1 MKPQFALFLMLLCGL
16 SASAQVTITPS
27 TPPAVNAGATVTFTA
42 NASVTWSCPGC
53 QGTINSSTGV
63 YTAPGTI
70 HSNQS
75 YGGYQVLPNDHIYN
89 RRIDSLPV
97 NSNSTAWISG
107 SGGVPVNYLP
117 SFPINY
123 TNSSTPT
130 QSMIFNYTPANN
142 GLFKIPAYPDAR
154 MESGWFS
161 PPFGGVDRH
170 VLAIDTTTGM
180 FQEMYNLYSPG
191 ANTSCPT
198 CTSQS
203 GVKYSSSSYALPSP
217 TVDAAGLL
225 VMPLML
231 RLQELQHAAA
241 TGGTINHALRFT
253 LQSGYCASSFIWP
266 ATSFATDGGTVP
278 FGARFRLKSN
288 FNISGFSAIAQ
299 VLLKQLQQYGI
310 ILADGGYG
318 WQITTEYT
326 RWPTAYQ
333 NAFAEIQN
341 ASIGPSNFEAV
352 NESGLMVSAASGFTT
367 ASETVVATSIAN
379 PTQTARQQVV
389 LTGVTLTL
397 PKDEMYVQAGA
408 GAQQF
413 TAFVN
418 GSSNTGAT
426 WTMNPTVGTLTS
438 GGSYTPPATVSNA
451 TSATITATSAADSTV
466 FATIPLTILPNGT
479 MYLINGRTTS
489 YTDTKGHVWQPMTGD
504 DGGYPYDNGGSWP
517 TVSDIYLY
525 QVPYYSLDGMGGD
538 MRFDITVPNGTYAIT
553 GKFAATNVS
562 GPGQESVNLEAQ
574 GQVIYTN
581 VDIYAAAGGLN
592 KPIDF
597 NLPATVTTGRLSFVL
612 RHVTGNNFISAL
624 QIVPQTITGNPS
636 PPAPP
641 SGLQIQVN

>member
-1 MKPQFALFLMLLCGL
+1 MRPQFALFLILLCGL
-16 SASAQVTITPS
+16 SASAQVTIAPS
-27 TPPAVNAGATVTFTA
+27 TPPAVNAGATFTFTA
-42 NASVTWSCPGC
+42 NVAVTWSCPGC
-53 QGTINSSTGV
+53 QGTINPTTGV
-63 YTAPGTI
+63 YTAPAAVKAQ
-70 HSNQS
+70 QS
-75 YGGYQVLPNDHIYN
+75 YGGYQLLPNDHIYN

-97 NSNSTAWISG
+97 NSNSSVWISG
-107 SGGVPVNYLP
+107 SGSIPLNYLP

-123 TNSSTPT
+123 TNGSTPT
-130 QSMIFNYTPANN
+130 QNMTFYYTPANN
-142 GLFKIPAYPDAR
+142 GLFKIPPGAR

-170 VLAIDTTTGM
+170 LLAIDTTTGM

-191 ANTSCPT
+191 ANTIQSCPA

-203 GVKYSSSSYALPSP
+203 GVKYSNSSYALPSGA
-217 TVDAAGLL
+217 VDAAGLL
-225 VMPLML
+225 VMPLTL
-231 RLQELQHAAA
+231 RLQELAHAVA
-241 TGGTINHALRFT
+241 TSGTINHALRFT

-310 ILADGGYG
+310 ILSDGGYG

-352 NESGLMVSAASGFTT
+352 DESGLMVSPASGLTT
-367 ASETVVATSIAN
+367 TSETVVATSVAN
-379 PTQTARQQVV
+379 PAQTARQQAV

-408 GAQQF
+408 GVQQF

-418 GSSNTGAT
+418 GSSNMGVT

-438 GGSYTPPATVSNA
+438 GGLYTPPATVSNA
-451 TSATITATSAADSTV
+451 TSATIAATSAADATV
-466 FATIPLTILPNGT
+466 FATMPLTILPNGT
-479 MYLINGRTTS
+479 IYIINGRTTP
-489 YTDTKGHVWQPMTGD
+489 YTDTQGHVWQPMTGD

-517 TVSDIYLY
+517 SVSDIYLY
-525 QVPYYSLDGMGGD
+525 QVPYYSFDEGGGD
-538 MRFDITVPNGTYAIT
+538 MSFDIRVPNGTYTIT
-553 GKFAATNVS
+553 GKFAATNVT

-574 GQVIYTN
+574 GQVIYSN
-581 VDIYAAAGGLN
+581 VDLYAAAGGLN

-597 NLPATVTTGRLSFVL
+597 TLPATVANGQLSFVL
-612 RHVTGNNFISAL
+612 RHVTGFNFISAL

-636 PPAPP
+636 PLAPP